1 MCCESLKV
9 LLNYYL
15 PFGYLNNMCVYM
27 FIKYQTSTSKKK
39 KKTQNSTFVNGKPQ
53 VAVMGESSEALQH
66 VQLSITSIV

>member
-9 LLNYYL
+9 LINYYL

-39 KKTQNSTFVNGKPQ
+39 KKDT
-53 VAVMGESSEALQH
+53 EQH
-66 VQLSITSIV
+66 ICEW